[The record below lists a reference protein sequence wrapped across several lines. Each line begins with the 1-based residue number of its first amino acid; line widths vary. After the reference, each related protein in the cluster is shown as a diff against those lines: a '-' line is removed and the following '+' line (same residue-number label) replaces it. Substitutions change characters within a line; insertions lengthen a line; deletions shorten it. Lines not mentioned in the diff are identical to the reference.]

1 MTDTAP
7 MATGQGTGTATAPM
21 ATTDAVDSSIGWSRP
36 SFARRHTGILAAV
49 TSAAAFAVGSFGA
62 YRLRHEPPAPPIIL
76 RQALETFVPS
86 GTDPE
91 PQGGGLL
98 VLLRNDGTTPV
109 VVIDAAFSRTTA
121 APPLYVAPA
130 TVAPGADVEVFVA
143 IPAAC
148 QSNVGLTLTFSESD
162 SVKPVRILV
171 SAQRPRGPLESI
183 PVEVTGEL
191 AAAMQVCG
199 QSG

>member
-1 MTDTAP
+1 
-7 MATGQGTGTATAPM
+7 
-21 ATTDAVDSSIGWSRP
+21 
-36 SFARRHTGILAAV
+36 
-49 TSAAAFAVGSFGA
+49 
-62 YRLRHEPPAPPIIL
+62 
-76 RQALETFVPS
+76 
-86 GTDPE
+86 
-91 PQGGGLL
+91 
-98 VLLRNDGTTPV
+98 LLRNDGTTPV

-143 IPAAC
+143 MPGAC
-148 QSNVGLTLTFSESD
+148 QAVVGTVVFD

-171 SAQRPRGPLESI
+171 SAQQPHGPLESV

-191 AAAMQVCG
+191 AAAMQACD

>member
-1 MTDTAP
+1 MSDTRS
-7 MATGQGTGTATAPM
+7 TGTATA
-21 ATTDAVDSSIGWSRP
+21 DAVGSSTGWSRP
-36 SFARRHTGILAAV
+36 SIARRHTGTLAAV
-49 TSAAAFAVGSFGA
+49 TAVAAFALGSFGA
-62 YRLRHEPPAPPIIL
+62 YRVRHEPPAPPIIL
-76 RQALETFVPS
+76 RQALEPVVLSS
-86 GTDPE
+86 GDPV

-121 APPLYVAPA
+121 APPLYVAPS

-143 IPAAC
+143 IPVSC
-148 QSNVGLTLTFSESD
+148 QSTVDLTMIRTD

-171 SAQRPRGPLESI
+171 RAQLPRGPLESV

-199 QSG
+199 QSP